1 MPKNL
6 DKTKLN
12 KMENKELEEKSL
24 PITTTEKKTKPKDP
38 GRIAA
43 GKRLAEHNKKARE
56 AKKAGR
62 KKEIPKENKDEIPK
76 ENNQEGSFSL
86 TQILSVVSIVV
97 SLAGLYYKR
106 KELMSFVKTEKSDF
120 QAPPIREI
128 NSERRERRV
137 GRTEISEED
146 LERLREEKQ
155 KMEEY
160 LEESKKDSKLKPM
173 D

>member
-1 MPKNL
+1 
-6 DKTKLN
+6 
-12 KMENKELEEKSL
+12 MENKEPL
-24 PITTTEKKTKPKDP
+24 PTEQVTTTEKKTKPKDP

-62 KKEIPKENKDEIPK
+62 EKEIPKENRDEIPK
-76 ENNQEGSFSL
+76 EGSFSL

-106 KELMSFVKTEKSDF
+106 KELMSFVKPENF

-128 NSERRERRV
+128 NSEQRRV

-146 LERLREEKQ
+146 LERLQEEK
-155 KMEEY
+155 
-160 LEESKKDSKLKPM
+160 EESKKDSKLKPM

>member
-1 MPKNL
+1 
-6 DKTKLN
+6 
-12 KMENKELEEKSL
+12 MENKELEQV
-24 PITTTEKKTKPKDP
+24 TTTEKKTKPKDP

-43 GKRLAEHNKKARE
+43 GKRLAEHNKKVRE

-62 KKEIPKENKDEIPK
+62 EKEIPKENKDEIPK

-106 KELMSFVKTEKSDF
+106 KELMSFVKPEKSDF

-128 NSERRERRV
+128 NREQRR
-137 GRTEISEED
+137 GQIKISEED
-146 LERLREEKQ
+146 LERLREES
-155 KMEEY
+155 
-160 LEESKKDSKLKPM
+160 EESKKDSKLKPM

>member
-1 MPKNL
+1 
-6 DKTKLN
+6 
-12 KMENKELEEKSL
+12 MENKELEPTEQV
-24 PITTTEKKTKPKDP
+24 TTPEKKTKPKDP

-43 GKRLAEHNKKARE
+43 GKRLAEHNKKVRE

-62 KKEIPKENKDEIPK
+62 EKEIPKENKDEIPK

-106 KELMSFVKTEKSDF
+106 KELMSFVKPEKSDF

-128 NSERRERRV
+128 NREQRR
-137 GRTEISEED
+137 GQIKISEED
-146 LERLREEKQ
+146 LERLREES
-155 KMEEY
+155 
-160 LEESKKDSKLKPM
+160 EESKKDSKLKAM

>member
-1 MPKNL
+1 M
-6 DKTKLN
+6 D
-12 KMENKELEEKSL
+12 NKELEEKSL

-43 GKRLAEHNKKARE
+43 GKKLAEYNKKARE
-56 AKKAGR
+56 AKKSS
-62 KKEIPKENKDEIPK
+62 KSIQENKEIPKENKDEIPK
-76 ENNQEGSFSL
+76 EGSFSL

-106 KELMSFVKTEKSDF
+106 KELMSFVKPEKSYF

-128 NSERRERRV
+128 SDRRERRV

-155 KMEEY
+155 KMEA
-160 LEESKKDSKLKPM
+160 SKLKPM

>member
-1 MPKNL
+1 
-6 DKTKLN
+6 
-12 KMENKELEEKSL
+12 MENKELEEKYSPL
-24 PITTTEKKTKPKDP
+24 DSAKQVTTTEKKTKPKDP

-43 GKRLAEHNKKARE
+43 GKKLAEYNKKARE

-62 KKEIPKENKDEIPK
+62 EKEIPK

-106 KELMSFVKTEKSDF
+106 KELMSFVKPEKNDF
-120 QAPPIREI
+120 RALPIREM

-137 GRTEISEED
+137 GRTEINEED
-146 LERLREEKQ
+146 LERLRE
-155 KMEEY
+155 
-160 LEESKKDSKLKPM
+160 EESKKDSKLKPM

>member
-1 MPKNL
+1 MKKYL
-6 DKTKLN
+6 YL
-12 KMENKELEEKSL
+12 LQQL
-24 PITTTEKKTKPKDP
+24 RKKTKPKDP

-43 GKRLAEHNKKARE
+43 GKKLAEYNKKARE

-62 KKEIPKENKDEIPK
+62 EKEIQKENKDEVPK

-106 KELMSFVKTEKSDF
+106 KELMSFVKPEKSDF

-128 NSERRERRV
+128 NREQRR
-137 GRTEISEED
+137 GQIKISEED
-146 LERLREEKQ
+146 LERLREES
-155 KMEEY
+155 
-160 LEESKKDSKLKPM
+160 EESKKDSKLKPM

>member
-1 MPKNL
+1 
-6 DKTKLN
+6 
-12 KMENKELEEKSL
+12 MENKELEPTEQV
-24 PITTTEKKTKPKDP
+24 TTTEKKAKPKDP

-43 GKRLAEHNKKARE
+43 GKRLAEHNKKVRE

-62 KKEIPKENKDEIPK
+62 EKEIPKENKDEIPK

-106 KELMSFVKTEKSDF
+106 KELMSFVKPEKSDF

-128 NSERRERRV
+128 NSEQRR
-137 GRTEISEED
+137 GQIKISEED
-146 LERLREEKQ
+146 LERLREEKH
-155 KMEEY
+155 KM
-160 LEESKKDSKLKPM
+160 EESKKDSKLKPM

>member
-1 MPKNL
+1 M
-6 DKTKLN
+6 DKKQLLN
-12 KMENKELEEKSL
+12 KMENKELEPTEQV
-24 PITTTEKKTKPKDP
+24 TTTEKKTKPKDP

-43 GKRLAEHNKKARE
+43 GKKLAEYNKKARE

-62 KKEIPKENKDEIPK
+62 EAKEIPKENKDEIPK

-106 KELMSFVKTEKSDF
+106 KELMSFVKPEKNDF
-120 QAPPIREI
+120 RAPPIREM
-128 NSERRERRV
+128 NLDRSERRERRV
-137 GRTEISEED
+137 GQIKISED

>member
-1 MPKNL
+1 
-6 DKTKLN
+6 
-12 KMENKELEEKSL
+12 MENKELEEKSS
-24 PITTTEKKTKPKDP
+24 PIDSAKQVTTTEKKTKPKDP

-43 GKRLAEHNKKARE
+43 GKKLAEYNKKARE

-62 KKEIPKENKDEIPK
+62 ENKEIPKENKDEIPK

-106 KELMSFVKTEKSDF
+106 KELMSFVKPEKNDF
-120 QAPPIREI
+120 RAPPIREM
-128 NSERRERRV
+128 NLERRERRV
-137 GRTEISEED
+137 GRIEISEED

-155 KMEEY
+155 KMEEH
-160 LEESKKDSKLKPM
+160 LEESKKGSKLKPM

>member
-1 MPKNL
+1 
-6 DKTKLN
+6 
-12 KMENKELEEKSL
+12 MENKEPTEQV
-24 PITTTEKKTKPKDP
+24 TTTEKKTKPKDP

-62 KKEIPKENKDEIPK
+62 EKEIPKENRDEIPK

-106 KELMSFVKTEKSDF
+106 KELMSFVKHENF

-128 NSERRERRV
+128 NSEQRRV

-146 LERLREEKQ
+146 LECLREEKQ
-155 KMEEY
+155 KM
-160 LEESKKDSKLKPM
+160 EESKKDSKLKPM